1 MNTPARYDDDLT
13 TWDDLQAEIDAAS
26 DADIDAEIT
35 TASTKELIEIA
46 RFDECPVRILVRLAL
61 HDDDEVVLR
70 VAANRTTPAEV
81 LRRLAQHPSQSVR
94 RAAANN
100 PNTPEA
106 ELTTLASE
114 FARTVAKNPAT
125 PPALLESMVNGEPD
139 VRASLARNPATP
151 AHVLGILA
159 RDSDTHVVMTVAI
172 NPTTSPETL
181 SELTTHPINAV
192 RQVAY
197 RNRHT
202 PLLLKAP
209 VLATKTF
216 GPDVRRGLSDDDV
229 RTLILSEHTTVKQK
243 ADALTLALDRGRNS
257 EPPLSAEDV
266 IAPYRD
272 SEHAAVRQ
280 AVTRVLA
287 GMLDS

>member
-1 MNTPARYDDDLT
+1 MNTPAPYDDDLT

-26 DADIDAEIT
+26 DADIDAEIA

-61 HDDDEVVLR
+61 HDDPEVVLR

-94 RAAANN
+94 RAVANN
-100 PNTPEA
+100 PNTPQE
-106 ELTTLASE
+106 ELTALASE
-114 FARTVAKNPAT
+114 FARIVAKNPAT
-125 PPALLESMVNGEPD
+125 PPALLESMVDGDPD
-139 VRASLARNPATP
+139 VRAALAENRATP
-151 AHVLGILA
+151 AHVLAVLA

-172 NPTTSPETL
+172 NPSTDPETL
-181 SELTTHPINAV
+181 SGLTHHALNAV

-197 RNRHT
+197 RNRNT
-202 PLLLKAP
+202 PLLRKAP
-209 VLATKTF
+209 VLGTKTF
-216 GPDVRRGLSDDDV
+216 GPDVRRGLSEDDV

-243 ADALTLALDRGRNS
+243 TDALTLAIDRGRHS
-257 EPPLSAEDV
+257 DPPLSAEDV
-266 IAPYRD
+266 IAPYRN

-280 AVTRVLA
+280 AITRMLA